1 MLKGF
6 LLEKPEHSLGKELLA
21 DAYKKQDKLAAYHEA
36 NADVLSQYGAYM
48 KAADE
53 IQKALNFVESTE
65 LIKQQR
71 LKALLT
77 QYRRLQKELA
87 RL

>member
-1 MLKGF
+1 M
-6 LLEKPEHSLGKELLA
+6 
-21 DAYKKQDKLAAYHEA
+21 
-36 NADVLSQYGAYM
+36 LSQYGAYM

>member
-1 MLKGF
+1 
-6 LLEKPEHSLGKELLA
+6 
-21 DAYKKQDKLAAYHEA
+21 LAAYHEA
-36 NADVLSQYGAYM
+36 NADVLSQYGAYL

-53 IQKALNFVESTE
+53 IQKALNFVEPSE
-65 LIKQQR
+65 NVKQQR

-77 QYRRLQKELA
+77 QYRLLQKELA